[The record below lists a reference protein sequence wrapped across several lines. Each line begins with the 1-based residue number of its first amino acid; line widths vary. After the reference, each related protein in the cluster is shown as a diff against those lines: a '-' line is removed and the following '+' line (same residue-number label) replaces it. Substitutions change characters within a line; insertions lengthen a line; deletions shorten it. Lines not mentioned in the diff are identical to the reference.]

1 MGIKNLIKRAG
12 GKAADTI
19 NRLSV
24 LSPEQV
30 KHVEELR
37 EMYLS
42 EIPDPSDVVAEELTE
57 KLLAVC
63 GVEIYNAYLRETD
76 DFRQSIFNK

>member
-12 GKAADTI
+12 VKAADTI

-42 EIPDPSDVVAEELTE
+42 EIPDPSDAVA
-57 KLLAVC
+57 
-63 GVEIYNAYLRETD
+63 
-76 DFRQSIFNK
+76 